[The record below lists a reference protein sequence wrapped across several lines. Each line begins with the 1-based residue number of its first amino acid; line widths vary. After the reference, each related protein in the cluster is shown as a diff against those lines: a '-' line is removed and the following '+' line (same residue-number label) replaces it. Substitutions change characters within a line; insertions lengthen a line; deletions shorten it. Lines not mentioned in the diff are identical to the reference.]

1 MATLSPAQRKLFEDK
16 NFGAVATAGKDG
28 TPRNTIVW
36 VDMDGDQI
44 LINGA
49 RSRGWLK
56 NLKRNPSVALT
67 IFDHENPY
75 KRVTVIGKA
84 TEITE
89 SGAEENIDKLSMKY
103 NGRMYPAH
111 EAGNPRTIVRIT
123 PERVTTMGV

>member
-16 NFGAVATAGKDG
+16 NFGAVATVGKDG

-36 VDMDGDQI
+36 VDMDGDRV

-67 IFDHENPY
+67 IFDRENPY
-75 KRVTVIGKA
+75 RRVSVIGKA

-89 SGAEENIDKLSMKY
+89 NGAEENIDTL
-103 NGRMYPAH
+103 R
-111 EAGNPRTIVRIT
+111 
-123 PERVTTMGV
+123 